1 MSKAQKKEPSQ
12 ASNKN
17 DSKKPAEKYPQEVID
32 AKSKARKASP
42 YYAAGIRAFNNG
54 ESVTILPEDFGN
66 GGNMPIE
73 WLYGFIDAMAD
84 TARGG

>member
-1 MSKAQKKEPSQ
+1 MSKTQKKPSQ
-12 ASNKN
+12 APRKTEPRN
-17 DSKKPAEKYPQEVID
+17 PEAKYPQEVID
-32 AKSKARKASP
+32 AKSKMRKDSP

-54 ESVTILPEDFGN
+54 ESVTILPEDFGK
-66 GGNMPIE
+66 GGDLPIE